1 MPGGTANMRFERSPG
16 AIVLYMTIARVVHPI
31 GNLGELMAMAADRID
46 RILRLYPEDCQPL
59 SAVEIRSP
67 HSFSGARLWR
77 VHSPRGPLCLR
88 RWPAG
93 HPNQERL
100 EFIQAVLW
108 HVQQEGFRRAP
119 LPLETRHH
127 HGYVWHEGHLW
138 ELTPWLPGAA
148 DYRERTNP
156 ARLSAALKTLAE
168 FHNATA
174 TFPIPEPGPAVSP
187 GLAERRER
195 LMALL
200 AGRAEQLRDALARTH
215 WPELTS
221 HGQLLL
227 DLFCQ
232 TARKLLP
239 TVEAASQ
246 IAVGLQPCL
255 RDIWHAHVLFEGDQV
270 TGLVDFGSMR
280 PDNVATDIAR
290 LLGSMA
296 VDNRDDWQLGLLAYQ
311 GVRRLGENE
320 LALVETF
327 DRTAVLISGLQWL
340 EWICLEQREFA
351 DRQAVLARVSECLA
365 RLQVL
370 ANKTSAGQKA

>member
-1 MPGGTANMRFERSPG
+1 
-16 AIVLYMTIARVVHPI
+16 
-31 GNLGELMAMAADRID
+31 
-46 RILRLYPEDCQPL
+46 
-59 SAVEIRSP
+59 
-67 HSFSGARLWR
+67 
-77 VHSPRGPLCLR
+77 LCLR

-100 EFIQAVLW
+100 DFIQAVLW
-108 HVQQEGFRRAP
+108 HVHQEGFRRAP

-127 HGYVWHEGHLW
+127 HGHVWHEGHLW

-174 TFPIPEPGPAVSP
+174 SFPIPEPGPAVSP
-187 GLAERRER
+187 GLTERRER
-195 LMALL
+195 LTGLL
-200 AGRAEQLRDALARTH
+200 AGRAEQLREGLARTD
-215 WPELTS
+215 WPDVAPR
-221 HGQLLL
+221 GRLLL

-232 TARKLLP
+232 TSRKLLP
-239 TVEAASQ
+239 AVEAASQ

-255 RDIWHAHVLFEGDQV
+255 RDIWHAHVLFEGDRV

-296 VDNRDDWQLGLLAYQ
+296 VDNHDDWQLGLLAYQ

-320 LALVETF
+320 LALVEMF
-327 DRTAVLISGLQWL
+327 DRTAVLMSGLQWL
-340 EWICLEQREFA
+340 EWICLEQRDFSDPA
-351 DRQAVLARVSECLA
+351 AVLARVDECLA

-370 ANKTSAGQKA
+370 ANRTSTGQKA